1 MMISCAVCCQKRN
14 FMEKVKKS
22 HLWVKLLFFFSVIGP
37 GIIAANADNDAGGIF
52 TYSIVGAH
60 FGIKMLWVLFLITF
74 SLAITQEMGVRIG
87 LVTRQGL
94 GGIIR
99 EKFGVK
105 WTLFAMVTM
114 LIANLGTITAEFAG
128 IASAFEIGNISKYWS
143 VPICALVVWLV
154 LFKGS
159 FKTTQKIFLIFSAFY
174 LVYIINGFLVQPD
187 FGASVSA
194 LVKPTIEWTAPFLL
208 TMIALIGTTITP
220 WGQFFIQS
228 YVVDKGLGIKHYK
241 AEKLEVF
248 IGAFI
253 TNIVSFFI
261 IISTAYTL
269 YKTGVH
275 IADAKD
281 VALAL
286 KPLAGNFATILFGFG
301 LFVASM
307 LGAFILPTA
316 TSYAI
321 CEAFGWEYGF
331 NKKWE
336 EARIFYSIIL
346 VSIAIPAVLVLL
358 PGLPLIKVMLLSQD
372 INGILLP
379 IILIFVLK
387 IINDK
392 EIMGEHVNKPIGNI
406 ISWLTV
412 SGIIAATVALVVSS
426 FIYKF

>member
-1 MMISCAVCCQKRN
+1 MS
-14 FMEKVKKS
+14 EKKIVSKKS
-22 HLWVKLLFFFSVIGP
+22 IWWAKVLFFLSVIGP
-37 GIIAANADNDAGGIF
+37 GIIAANADNDAGGIS

-60 FGIKMLWVLFLITF
+60 FGLKMLWVLFLITF

-128 IASAFEIGNISKYWS
+128 IASSFEIGNISKYWS
-143 VPICALVVWLV
+143 VPVAALAVWLI
-154 LFKGS
+154 LYKGS
-159 FKTTQKIFLIFSAFY
+159 FKLTQKIFLIFSAFY
-174 LVYIINGFLVQPD
+174 VVYIVNGFLVGPD
-187 FGASVSA
+187 FGEATRS
-194 LVKPTIEWTAPFLL
+194 LFQPTLEFSAPFLL

-228 YVVDKGLGIKHYK
+228 YVVDKGLDIKHYK

-248 IGAFI
+248 LGAFI
-253 TNIVSFFI
+253 TDIVSFFI

-269 YKTGVH
+269 YKHGIH
-275 IADAKD
+275 ITDAKD
-281 VALAL
+281 AAMAL
-286 KPLAGNFATILFGFG
+286 KPLAGQFSLILFAFG

-316 TSYAI
+316 TAYAI

-331 NKKWE
+331 NKKWY

-346 VSIAIPAVLVLL
+346 VGIIIPAILVLI
-358 PGLPLIKVMLLSQD
+358 PGLPLIKVMILSQD
-372 INGILLP
+372 VNGILLP

-392 EIMGEHVNKPIGNI
+392 KIMGEHVNKPIGNI
-406 ISWLTV
+406 IAWLTV
-412 SGIIAATVALVVSS
+412 GGIIAATVILVISS
-426 FIYKF
+426 FIY